1 MYVSLQSCMRLGQ
14 NKLFHQVR
22 TALLRYICGPALS
35 GAITVDLQYRK
46 LNRKTARFS
55 VKFCSSI
62 KMMSAEVS

>member
-14 NKLFHQVR
+14 NKLLHQVR

-46 LNRKTARFS
+46 LNRKAARFS
-55 VKFCSSI
+55 VKLCCSI